1 MKMKYFRKKTAL
13 FIGLVA
19 LLSSCSSTTHVTT
32 TQEASV
38 SIEEPF
44 KKILVIALFDSF
56 DSRAYLEKEVVL
68 KLAEFGTSAA
78 ASTTMMNTK
87 TPVTRATFMAMVD
100 EIGADA
106 ALVTQLVSLESKG
119 KVKDMRPRKTLDYWP
134 TYYYN
139 VFEVNVTEYVEPQSV
154 EFEHTLVLATEM
166 YSVEEREAVWAILA
180 ESRFT
185 FDHEQTSDYNVYIKE
200 AEAIAKKLLKSGL
213 IAPK

>member
-1 MKMKYFRKKTAL
+1 MKYLRKTTAL

-19 LLSSCSSTTHVTT
+19 LLSACSSTTHVTT
-32 TQEASV
+32 TQEASA

-185 FDHEQTSDYNVYIKE
+185 FDHETTSDYKVYIKE
-200 AEAIAKKLLKSGL
+200 AEAISKKLLKSGL